1 MGDAAAKSTNT
12 RTKPSKVCKTP
23 VQFQVDPLECGAVSL
38 YIILA
43 YHGRWVP
50 IPELRSLCGV
60 SRDGSKAS
68 SIIKSARLFGLNAK
82 GYAYSVEKL
91 KTVRTPAIIFVD
103 RAHFVVL
110 EGFDGRNFK
119 INDPAGGRYALAPD
133 LFDKRYSGVV
143 LTFEPSEI
151 FEKGGAALAVWP
163 SIWGMS
169 KGIRLIVFLAAMTG
183 ILLIIPG
190 LVVPSLTRIFVDDYL
205 IGGQRDWII
214 VFLFAGVGIFLAQLF
229 LNWLN
234 QWALLQLASRITAK
248 TAADYVWRLLRLPI
262 QFYGQRSPGVLASRV
277 DMAEQI
283 ASLGSATIVQLV
295 VGVVA
300 IVFFLVVMALYSV
313 WLTLAAVLAS
323 SISIIAYLANQNRLA
338 DYHRRHTMDLMK
350 ASGKLLQGLAQA
362 ETLKVNGA
370 DKMFFENWAGNNA
383 RVINSGQALGRV
395 QAKMALVPEVVDFAG
410 KMFTLGFATVL
421 VLSGDLTIGML
432 LAFMSLQSNFNGQ
445 VGGVQAAVSSLR
457 QAGGSIEQIEDVTAY
472 GISPEFEAAEVSEI
486 EGTATALGVTGKL
499 VGTLSVADIR
509 FGYNVNEKPLVDGLS
524 FSLRPGAWVALVGAS
539 GSGKSTVGR
548 ICSGLNQPW
557 SGEVSISGSPL
568 SDISRKRLRRS
579 VTVVDQSIFLF
590 EGSIHDNI
598 SMWNPTMPEALVIQ
612 AARDAEIHDDIMQR
626 PGGYKGTIQ
635 EGARDLS
642 GGQRQRLELARALAT
657 EPSILILD
665 EATSALDP
673 VVEHRIIE
681 NLKRRGCSCLIIA
694 HRLSTVR
701 DCDEIIVLDQGQI
714 VERGAHDSML
724 ASDGPYARLM
734 QA

>member
-1 MGDAAAKSTNT
+1 MVDAAAKSGKT
-12 RTKPSKVCKTP
+12 RVKPSKVRKTP

-38 YIILA
+38 YIVLA
-43 YHGRWVP
+43 YYGRWVP

-68 SIIKSARLFGLNAK
+68 TIVKSARLLGMNAK
-82 GYAYSVEKL
+82 GYGYSIEKL
-91 KTVRTPAIIFVD
+91 KTVPTPAIIFVD
-103 RAHFVVL
+103 RAHFVVF
-110 EGFDGRNFK
+110 EGFDGRNFR
-119 INDPAGGRYALAPD
+119 INDPAGGRYALSPD

-143 LTFEPSEI
+143 LTFEPGET
-151 FEKGGAALAVWP
+151 FEKEGNPPAVWP

-169 KGIRLIVFLAAMTG
+169 KGIRRVGLLAVMTG
-183 ILLIIPG
+183 ILLIVPG
-190 LVVPSLTRIFVDDYL
+190 LVIPSLTRIFIDDYL
-205 IGGQRDWII
+205 IGGQRDWIE
-214 VFLFAGVGIFLAQLF
+214 VFLLAGAGIFVAQLS
-229 LNWLN
+229 LNWLRE
-234 QWALLQLASRITAK
+234 WAMLQLASRITAK

-262 QFYGQRSPGVLASRV
+262 QFFGQRSPGTLASRI
-277 DMAEQI
+277 DMTEQI
-283 ASLGSATIVQLV
+283 AALGSGTLIQLV
-295 VGVVA
+295 IGMVA

-313 WLTLAAVLAS
+313 WLTVAAVAAS
-323 SISIIAYLANQNRLA
+323 CISIIAFLATQNKLA

-362 ETLKVNGA
+362 ETLKVNSA

-410 KMFTLGFATVL
+410 KIFTLGLATVL
-421 VLSGDLTIGML
+421 VLSGDMTIGML
-432 LAFMSLQSNFNGQ
+432 VAFMSLQSSFNGWVAGLQ
-445 VGGVQAAVSSLR
+445 SSVSSLR
-457 QAGGSIEQIEDVTAY
+457 QAGGTIEQIEDVTAY
-472 GISPEFEAAEVSEI
+472 GMSPEFEAAEVSEV

-499 VGTLSVADIR
+499 VGTLSVADIS

-524 FSLRPGAWVALVGAS
+524 FSLHPGAWVALVGAS

-598 SMWNPTMPEALVIQ
+598 SMWNPTLPEAMVIQ

-714 VERGAHDSML
+714 VERGAHDSMS